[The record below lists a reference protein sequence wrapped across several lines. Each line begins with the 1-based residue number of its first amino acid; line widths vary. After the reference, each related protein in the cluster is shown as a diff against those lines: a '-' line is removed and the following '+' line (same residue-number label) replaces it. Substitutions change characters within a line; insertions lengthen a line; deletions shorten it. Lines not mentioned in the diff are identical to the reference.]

1 MLGIFTMV
9 RSNWTAS
16 FLKVT
21 RKISKLQN
29 EFPKRIYLK
38 KRHFVLDVQS
48 THVYE
53 KWEKLKREHTRGNDF
68 HKKIGLDQ
76 NTTEHNKTLARTQ
89 TKTHI
94 KMAQDINKYTA
105 SSNAL
110 NDSDLRIYM
119 HYNTWT
125 MLHECTH
132 SVIGE
137 WETGRKK
144 KTPRKTEYNHKHF
157 LSNGI
162 FAIQIYA
169 RVCENSYTHTYAKR
183 RPR

>member
-1 MLGIFTMV
+1 MMLGIFTMV
-9 RSNWTAS
+9 RSKLNGIVFRSYSKNFETTKW
-16 FLKVT
+16 
-21 RKISKLQN
+21 ISKADILEETAFCARFVQN
-29 EFPKRIYLK
+29 
-38 KRHFVLDVQS
+38 

-89 TKTHI
+89 TQTHI

-125 MLHECTH
+125 M
-132 SVIGE
+132 
-137 WETGRKK
+137 
-144 KTPRKTEYNHKHF
+144 
-157 LSNGI
+157 
-162 FAIQIYA
+162 
-169 RVCENSYTHTYAKR
+169 
-183 RPR
+183 